1 MLHADTASKIRNFNK
16 HPHKN
21 MQIIMLTKEAKQG
34 SKVAYFKSLLKA
46 NSIILK

>member
-1 MLHADTASKIRNFNK
+1 MLHADTASKIRDFNK

-21 MQIIMLTKEAKQG
+21 MQIIMLTKEAKKG
-34 SKVAYFKSLLKA
+34 KVAYFKSLLKA